1 MTEKLQQMKT
11 ELEST
16 TPNNYTGY
24 VGVPAPEVL
33 EYDEWFGHPPE
44 TERSIELRKAKELQ
58 QHHEEIYAVT
68 KKPEVFVEPDNI
80 HQLMYEMAT
89 ENVSTTLSLNPMPDF
104 SIGGSENFHSLGGSE
119 NLQGT

>member
-89 ENVSTTLSLNPMPDF
+89 ENVATTLSLNPMLDL

>member
-1 MTEKLQQMKT
+1 MTEELQQMKT
-11 ELEST
+11 ELENT
-16 TPNNYTGY
+16 IPNNYTGY

-33 EYDEWFGHPPE
+33 GYDEWFGHPPE

-58 QHHEEIYAVT
+58 QHHEEIYAVM
-68 KKPEVFVEPDNI
+68 KKSEVFVEPENI

-104 SIGGSENFHSLGGSE
+104 NIGGSENFQGGSE
-119 NLQGT
+119 NVHR